1 MNSRTRTSRERID
14 VKGEHLVRK
23 VKELIHEGNVERIVI
38 NDADGK
44 AVLDMPVTVGVISL
58 LVAPKLAAAG
68 ALGALATNYSI
79 DVDRH
84 AADDRSERSTM
95 QADNINEKEE

>member
-1 MNSRTRTSRERID
+1 MNQRTGTSRERID
-14 VKGEHLVRK
+14 VEGEHLVRT

-68 ALGALATNYSI
+68 ALGALAANYSI
-79 DVDRH
+79 DVHRR
-84 AADDRSERSTM
+84 APADHQRQSRS
-95 QADNINEKEE
+95 APPEKAPGG